1 MKMFF
6 AMGITWLAEVVAF
19 AIDYGHGGN
28 AAFGSDN
35 NIVNICKIIISLQVG
50 CVNLATHFKFFK
62 GKCTYDVC
70 RRRVVR

>member
-50 CVNLATHFKFFK
+50 CVSLATNFKS
-62 GKCTYDVC
+62 VC
-70 RRRVVR
+70 KELLQMIEVRILC